1 MVKEARMNWF
11 ARTCRLALACCV
23 TLVIAGSTQAQQS
36 EQPSL
41 DLIGTYTHGGGF
53 GGSAITI
60 EPEGRFHKN
69 SSNCTEEYYEA
80 GTYTFKAGVLSFVTT
95 KRTVKGHVESDEQAQ
110 DLLDPKVYKEIYHQA
125 PPADDRT
132 DELIPVTWG
141 ERHYLMHKASMV
153 EFCNAINLGLEPRS
167 SLGTDWYLG
176 SFYLRNGDEN
186 RTAEGHPSFSK
197 KLIALLLEKPI
208 EAEIINI
215 ERENKKTVAVI
226 NKGSEAGLKP
236 GMRLLLTAPEV
247 WDTPSLWSGL
257 VVTSVS
263 YGLARLSV
271 FEDVKIGDKVN
282 SKFKDLRYK

>member
-23 TLVIAGSTQAQQS
+23 TLMIAGSTQAQQS
-36 EQPSL
+36 EQASL
-41 DLIGTYTHGGGF
+41 DLSGTYTHGGEF

-60 EPEGRFHKN
+60 EPDGRFHTN
-69 SSNCTEEYYEA
+69 SSNCTEKYYEA

-95 KRTVKGHVESDEQAQ
+95 KRTVKGHSESDDQAK
-110 DLLDPKVYKEIYHQA
+110 DLLDPKVYKEIYQQEPA
-125 PPADDRT
+125 ADDRR

-141 ERHYLMHKASMV
+141 ERLYLMHKASMV

-176 SFYLRNGDEN
+176 AFYLRDGDEN
-186 RTAEGHPSFSK
+186 RKAEGHPSFSK
-197 KLIALLLEKPI
+197 DLIALLLEKPI

-215 ERENKKTVAVI
+215 ERENQKIVAVI

-236 GMRLLLTAPEV
+236 GMRLCLTAPEF
-247 WDTPSLWSGL
+247 WDTPSLWSGP
-257 VVTSVS
+257 VVISVT

-271 FEDVKIGDKVN
+271 DEDVKIGDKVN